1 MIFLC
6 SIGHSGRSDAAHFIF
21 FKLLISN
28 DVVRDNI
35 TFIYEKLGRKKNC
48 ATDYQ
53 TKTSEQ
59 LMLMLRVK
67 VT

>member
-28 DVVRDNI
+28 DVVGDNI
-35 TFIYEKLGRKKNC
+35 TFIYEKLGRKKKVQL
-48 ATDYQ
+48 T
-53 TKTSEQ
+53 TKQRLQNS
-59 LMLMLRVK
+59 
-67 VT
+67 